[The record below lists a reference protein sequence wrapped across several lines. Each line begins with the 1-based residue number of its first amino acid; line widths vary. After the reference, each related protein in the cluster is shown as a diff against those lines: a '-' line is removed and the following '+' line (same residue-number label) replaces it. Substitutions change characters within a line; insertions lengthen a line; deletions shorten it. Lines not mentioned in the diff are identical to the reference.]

1 MDLVATLAAGLGPAW
16 ASGLNLYAVC
26 AALGILGRTGYLE
39 LPGSLSFLEIW
50 WVLAIFGALYV
61 VEFVADKV
69 PWLDSAWD
77 GVHTF
82 VRIPAGAL
90 IAALAFVDGGL
101 PAQLGGLIAGGV
113 LAAEAHALKAGSRLA
128 ANTSPEPASNWI
140 LSLSEDA
147 AVVGIVIFALKHPGW
162 FLVVLAVLVVL
173 AAVAI
178 FFVHRILRR
187 VIPLVWERVVS
198 FGCPVP
204 HAVRNLRRTSGPL
217 RTPSPSGTPGASE

>member
-1 MDLVATLAAGLGPAW
+1 MDLAATLAAGLGPAW

-77 GVHTF
+77 AVHTF

-90 IAALAFVDGGL
+90 IAALAFSDGGL
-101 PAQLGGLIAGGV
+101 SAQLGGLIAGGA

-147 AVVGIVIFALKHPGW
+147 AVVGIVVFALKHPGW
-162 FLVVLAVLVVL
+162 FLVFLAVVVVL

-178 FFVHRILRR
+178 FFVVRILRR
-187 VIPLVWERVVS
+187 VIPVAWRRVVS
-198 FGCPVP
+198 PDCPVSQ
-204 HAVRNLRRTSGPL
+204 AVRNLRRTSGTP
-217 RTPSPSGTPGASE
+217 RTPFPSETPGPSA